1 MKAGVKTLK
10 GKAQEN
16 AAVVVFI
23 DEETREAIL
32 NEKYKGAD
40 YIQELDFNAI
50 SCAAG
55 EIFYTALKNSP
66 NVIVCGLGEREK
78 ITGES
83 LRNAAAGAVIFA
95 SSKKISSLMAAS
107 PDIVNMNF
115 EDSFRFIAEGILLAN
130 YKFNR
135 YKSDLEKCR
144 VIDKIEF
151 LTGIESAE
159 LIIKE
164 AEITALNVHL
174 CRDLVNDTADEVN
187 PASFAKL
194 AKEIAQK
201 AGIKCTVLDKK
212 MIEKKK
218 MGLILAVNRGSSVP
232 ANVVVLEYKGDKKS
246 KKLVGLVGK
255 GITFD
260 SGGMNLKPS
269 GSMET
274 MRMDMAGAAAVLCT
288 MKTLAELKV
297 KKNVTAVI
305 PLTENMVSSTSYR
318 PGDIFKSYSGKTVEI
333 GNTDAEGRLILADAL
348 AYMEKE
354 IKPDVIIDVATLT
367 GACVVTFGET
377 VAAYLSNDDKM
388 AEIIE
393 EASRETGEK
402 LWRLPFFDDY
412 DDRMKSEVADLSNMA
427 AEKNAGTISGAVF
440 LKNFVEKTK
449 WAHIDIAGTA
459 WYSKQRGY
467 RPKNATGYGVR
478 LLADVVKKWQDA

>member
-1 MKAGVKTLK
+1 MKVKVKSLK
-10 GKAQEN
+10 GKAPGNE
-16 AAVVVFI
+16 AIAVFI
-23 DEETREAIL
+23 DEETRDAIIK
-32 NEKYKGAD
+32 EEYKGAD

-50 SCAAG
+50 SCASG
-55 EIFYTALKNSP
+55 EIFYSALKNSP
-66 NVIVCGLGEREK
+66 NVIICGLGERAK
-78 ITGES
+78 LTGES
-83 LRNAAAGAVIFA
+83 LRNAAAGAVVFA
-95 SSKKISSLMAAS
+95 SSKKITSLLVAS
-107 PDIVNMNF
+107 PDIEGMNS
-115 EDSFRFIAEGILLAN
+115 EDSFRFTAEGILLAN
-130 YKFNR
+130 YKFTR
-135 YKSDLEKCR
+135 YKSDREKCS
-144 VIDKIEF
+144 VLEKIEF
-151 LTGIESAE
+151 LAE
-159 LIIKE
+159 LDSADSILKE
-164 AEITALNVHL
+164 VEITATNIHL

-194 AKEIAQK
+194 AQETAKK

-218 MGLILAVNRGSSVP
+218 MGLILAVSRGSSVP
-232 ANVVVLEYKGDKKS
+232 PHVVVLEYKGDKKS
-246 KKLVGLVGK
+246 RKLRGLVGK

-260 SGGMNLKPS
+260 SVGMNLKPS

-274 MRMDMAGAAAVLCT
+274 MRMDMAGAAAVLYT

-305 PLTENMVSSTSYR
+305 PLAENMVSSTSYR

-333 GNTDAEGRLILADAL
+333 GNTDAEGRLILADAIS
-348 AYMEKE
+348 YMEKE
-354 IKPDVIIDVATLT
+354 IKPDALVDVATLT

-388 AEIIE
+388 AEFIE

-412 DDRMKSEVADLSNMA
+412 DERMKSEVADLSNMA

-440 LKNFVEKTK
+440 LRNFVEKAK
-449 WAHIDIAGTA
+449 WAHIDIAGTS

-478 LLADVVKKWQDA
+478 LLVDFVKRWS